1 VRRGLTAAGLILV
14 LSACTGGSMAAL
26 MPGAEVTVS
35 GDVFSIRLDGNRAV
49 ASNFATGT
57 FNQERLFNNARTA
70 IAQHSG
76 CAVADL
82 RQEPG
87 VNTYIA
93 RLDCAQPLGDA

>member
-1 VRRGLTAAGLILV
+1 VRGLVLAVLLAGC
-14 LSACTGGSMAAL
+14 SGGAMSAL
-26 MPGAEVTVS
+26 MPGAEVTVG
-35 GDVFSIRLDGNRAV
+35 GDVFSVRVDGNRAV
-49 ASNFATGT
+49 ASNFATGA
-57 FNQERLFNNARTA
+57 FNQERLFNNARAA

-93 RLDCAQPLGDA
+93 RLDCATEGT

>member
-1 VRRGLTAAGLILV
+1 MKALV
-14 LSACTGGSMAAL
+14 LVTLLSGCTGGSMAAL
-26 MPGAEVTVS
+26 IPGEGVTVG
-35 GDVFSIRLDGNRAV
+35 GDVFSVRLDGDRAV

-57 FNQERLFNNARTA
+57 FNQERLFGNARAA
-70 IAQHSG
+70 IEQFSG

-93 RLDCAQPLGDA
+93 RLDCAATSGEDR